1 MSIQFPLANFP
12 VLHTNRLVCR
22 ELTGADSEQLLS
34 IRNNEEINRFIG
46 RSSAQTLQ
54 QVRGFIDSR
63 RLDWAEGR
71 GVYWALELKSTGKLI
86 GNICFWNLDYNAAT
100 TEIGY
105 ELLPAEQG
113 KGLMTEAVDK
123 VIAYGFET
131 MQLDAMTA
139 WSSPNNKPSVKLLER
154 QGFIYAETIDEL
166 LVYKLSHAQWGAK

>member
-1 MSIQFPLANFP
+1 MSIQFPSTEFP
-12 VLHTNRLVCR
+12 VLQTNRLVCR
-22 ELTGADSEQLLS
+22 ELTKVDGEQLLS

-54 QVRGFIDSR
+54 HVLEFIDSR
-63 RLDWAEGR
+63 KLDWKER
-71 GVYWALELKSTGKLI
+71 KGVYWTIELKSTGKLI

-100 TEIGY
+100 AEIGY

-113 KGLMTEAVDK
+113 KGLMTETVDK

-139 WSSPNNKPSVKLLER
+139 CLSPDNKPSVKLLELH
-154 QGFIYAETIDEL
+154 GFTYTETIDEL
-166 LVYKLSHAQWGAK
+166 LVYKLTCAQWGAK